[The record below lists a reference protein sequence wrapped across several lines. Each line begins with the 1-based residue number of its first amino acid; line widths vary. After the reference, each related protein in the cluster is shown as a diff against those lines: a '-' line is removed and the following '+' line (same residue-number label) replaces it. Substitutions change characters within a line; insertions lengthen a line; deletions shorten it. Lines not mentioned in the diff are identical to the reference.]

1 MIHPFRCKR
10 GEAYGRALQ
19 LLSKYVGDS
28 ERAVRNLF
36 SKARALAPCILF
48 FDEIDALGS
57 ARGYGG
63 GDGNGGASE
72 GILTSML
79 TEMDGVQQL
88 GVGVTI
94 VGATNRPEVLVRILC
109 FRSYLMEFLMGWY
122 GRIWL

>member
-1 MIHPFRCKR
+1 
-10 GEAYGRALQ
+10 
-19 LLSKYVGDS
+19 VGDS

-48 FDEIDALGS
+48 FDEIDALGA
-57 ARGYGG
+57 ARGQG
-63 GDGNGGASE
+63 GDGNSGASE

-94 VGATNRPEVLVRILC
+94 VGATNRPEVLVCMLY
-109 FRSYLMEFLMGWY
+109 FLVYLRSTHVLA
-122 GRIWL
+122 R